1 MADAT
6 EALACH
12 LENDVVHIN
21 DPATRTLEITFHRTI
36 RVPDND
42 RSSNLPPDMGRMSLF
57 KVSEY
62 AGRLPAEMA
71 VKGGLF
77 TPIYRE

>member
-12 LENDVVHIN
+12 LENDIVHIN
-21 DPATRTLEITFHRTI
+21 DRTRTLEITFHRTI

-42 RSSNLPPDMGRMSLF
+42 RSLNLPPDMGKMSLF

-62 AGRLPAEMA
+62 AARLPAEMA
-71 VKGGLF
+71 VRGGLF